1 MTPENWE
8 ALFWTLTFVTGF
20 SGWCAV
26 MGWVADW
33 IHRLT
38 DTQ

>member
-8 ALFWTLTFVTGF
+8 ALFLTLTFVTGF

-26 MGWVADW
+26 MGWVAD
-33 IHRLT
+33 RLEGK
-38 DTQ
+38 